1 MKSTMRKVKTAVL
14 LSLAG
19 LFSFSLVV
27 FFSTR
32 DPGSAQTAFADSV
45 TATSVSAE
53 SISFLEGLQKA
64 NRSVSSAILP
74 AVVTLDVVET
84 RIVDSS
90 GANSFPWFFFG
101 NPGQGDKSSEGEAPK
116 REYKSEGLGS
126 GVIVRKSG
134 KVYYLLTNQHVAG
147 EAKEIVVRLFDGR
160 EMTGTLVGADERK
173 DIALVSFESDD
184 ASIPV
189 ARIGDSDTVKT
200 GDIVF
205 AVGAPLGYMSSV
217 TQGIVSAVGRD
228 GGPNNNINDFIQTD
242 AAINQGNSGGPLVNI
257 YGEVVGINAWIASSS
272 GGSQGLGFSIPT
284 NNVKKAIDDFISD
297 GRVKYGWLGVS
308 LSSADKTTLEA
319 LGLQGRKGA
328 LAAQVFLGSPAD
340 KGGIVPGDFVVS
352 LNGRDVKTVDQLVRD
367 VGDLVSG
374 DKASFVVVRDG
385 KEKKIDVKI
394 EERNEKNV
402 SDSSKLW
409 PGFMPFNLNEDI
421 RKELKLDAKQKGILV
436 AGVQAKSAAA
446 VMGLQ
451 SGDVIVKIN
460 DADVQN
466 ISDFYKKLADKSA
479 KEVWFDVLR
488 EGQTVSTMRYKR

>member
-1 MKSTMRKVKTAVL
+1 
-14 LSLAG
+14 
-19 LFSFSLVV
+19 
-27 FFSTR
+27 
-32 DPGSAQTAFADSV
+32 
-45 TATSVSAE
+45 
-53 SISFLEGLQKA
+53 
-64 NRSVSSAILP
+64 
-74 AVVTLDVVET
+74 
-84 RIVDSS
+84 
-90 GANSFPWFFFG
+90 
-101 NPGQGDKSSEGEAPK
+101 
-116 REYKSEGLGS
+116 
-126 GVIVRKSG
+126 
-134 KVYYLLTNQHVAG
+134 
-147 EAKEIVVRLFDGR
+147 
-160 EMTGTLVGADERK
+160 
-173 DIALVSFESDD
+173 
-184 ASIPV
+184 
-189 ARIGDSDTVKT
+189 
-200 GDIVF
+200 
-205 AVGAPLGYMSSV
+205 
-217 TQGIVSAVGRD
+217 
-228 GGPNNNINDFIQTD
+228 
-242 AAINQGNSGGPLVNI
+242 
-257 YGEVVGINAWIASSS
+257 
-272 GGSQGLGFSIPT
+272 
-284 NNVKKAIDDFISD
+284 VKKAIDDFISD